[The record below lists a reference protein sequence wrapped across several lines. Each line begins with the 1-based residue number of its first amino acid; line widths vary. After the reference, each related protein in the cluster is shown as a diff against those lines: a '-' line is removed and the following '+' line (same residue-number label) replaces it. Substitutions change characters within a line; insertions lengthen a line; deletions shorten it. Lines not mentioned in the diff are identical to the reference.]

1 MICIKNTETNDSNAR
16 NVQVKGSERE
26 ITDDLVAILKL
37 FSENPRLRNLLA
49 AATYIAQSL
58 MIEKRQDDLI
68 EAVKARIKKAGGGE

>member
-37 FSENPRLRNLLA
+37 FSENQRLRNLLL
-49 AATYIAQSL
+49 AATYLAQS
-58 MIEKRQDDLI
+58 IEKQNGEIKISEERGDL
-68 EAVKARIKKAGGGE
+68 

>member
-1 MICIKNTETNDSNAR
+1 MICIKNTETNDINAR

-49 AATYIAQSL
+49 AATYLAQS
-58 MIEKRQDDLI
+58 IEKRHGEIKISEERGDL
-68 EAVKARIKKAGGGE
+68 